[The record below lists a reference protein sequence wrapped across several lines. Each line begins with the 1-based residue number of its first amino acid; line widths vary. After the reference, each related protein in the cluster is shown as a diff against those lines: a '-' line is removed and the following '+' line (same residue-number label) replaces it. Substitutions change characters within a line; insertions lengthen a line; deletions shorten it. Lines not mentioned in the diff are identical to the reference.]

1 MEAGVFC
8 ENTLSC
14 FIKPP
19 FGVSFIAQSWIQAI
33 LYKDIEQKEYFD
45 CKAILFAM
53 KLTCGIARYDVKTPR
68 LEKEEIHFCIRT
80 IYDIIYKL
88 EMKKWTRLSSGPEA
102 NREK

>member
-1 MEAGVFC
+1 MRKLRYKKGEWLA
-8 ENTLSC
+8 TLDGET
-14 FIKPP
+14 K
-19 FGVSFIAQSWIQAI
+19 SFEMCIRDR
-33 LYKDIEQKEYFD
+33 YKDIQQKEYFD

-88 EMKKWTRLSSGPEA
+88 EVKK
-102 NREK
+102 